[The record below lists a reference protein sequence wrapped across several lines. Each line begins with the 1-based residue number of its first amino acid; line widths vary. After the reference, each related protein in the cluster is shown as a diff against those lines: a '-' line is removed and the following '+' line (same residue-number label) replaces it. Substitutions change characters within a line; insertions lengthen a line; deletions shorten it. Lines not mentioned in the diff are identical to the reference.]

1 MPTQPLDAV
10 IRHSVA
16 LQHLSNGQVRRLMAV
31 LNKADAE
38 IFARL
43 LELLDRLPAGS
54 ATGDYLWELMASIRQ
69 LNAAA
74 YQQLDVVLTA
84 SLKELASV
92 EAGFQYSLYASQ
104 KAPVA
109 AITAEQ
115 AWAAAYSRP
124 FAGRLLREALVE
136 LGEVRAK
143 RIRDAVRMG
152 FLTGKTVA
160 QIVRDIRGTRAKGF
174 ADGFVEVDRRSLEAI
189 VDTAVKHTAASVR
202 ERFFEANKDVLGH
215 QIVVATLDSKTSE
228 ICRVRSGLR
237 YTVGERPKPVGHKV
251 PWCNQYGCGPGRWHW
266 RCRSVAIALLPGQ
279 TKLFGT
285 RASADGPVDA
295 NMSYSDW
302 LRSQSASVQDEVLG
316 PTRGQLFRAGK
327 FEVTRFANDK
337 GRWLSISE
345 LRARDASMFKAAGL

>member
-1 MPTQPLDAV
+1 MATQPLDAV

-74 YQQLDVVLTA
+74 YQQLDVALTA

-104 KAPVA
+104 QAPVV

-124 FAGRLLREALVE
+124 FAGRFLREALVE
-136 LGEVRAK
+136 LGEARAK

-160 QIVRDIRGTRAKGF
+160 QIVRDIRGTKAKGF

-202 ERFFEANKDVLGH
+202 NRFMRANADVLGS
-215 QIVVATLDSKTSE
+215 QLWVSTLDSRTSDYC
-228 ICRVRSGLR
+228 IVRSGLR
-237 YTVGERPKPVGHKV
+237 YTVGERPKPIGHSV
-251 PWCNQYGCGPGRWHW
+251 PWCTDQGCGPGSAHW
-266 RCRSVAIALLPGQ
+266 RCRSTAIALLPGQ

-285 RASADGPVDA
+285 RASAGGPVDA

-316 PTRGQLFRAGK
+316 PTRGLLFRSGK

>member
-1 MPTQPLDAV
+1 MATQPLDAV

-74 YQQLDVVLTA
+74 YQQLDVALTA

-104 KAPVA
+104 QVPVA
-109 AITAEQ
+109 AITVEQ

-124 FAGRLLREALVE
+124 FMGKMLREAIAE
-136 LGEVRAK
+136 LGETRAR

-160 QIVRDIRGTRAKGF
+160 QIVRDIRGTRARGYQE
-174 ADGFVEVDRRSLEAI
+174 GFVEVDRRSLEAM
-189 VDTAVKHTAASVR
+189 VDTAIKHTAAGVR

-279 TKLFGT
+279 ESLYGT

-295 NMSYSDW
+295 NLSYSDW
-302 LRSQSASVQDEVLG
+302 LRSQPASVQNEVLG
-316 PTRGQLFRAGK
+316 KTRGELFRAGK
-327 FEVTRFANDK
+327 FEVTRFANDR
-337 GRWLSISE
+337 GVWLDLQT
-345 LRARDASMFKAAGL
+345 LRERDAAMFRQAGM

>member
-1 MPTQPLDAV
+1 MSA
-10 IRHSVA
+10 
-16 LQHLSNGQVRRLMAV
+16 

-74 YQQLDVVLTA
+74 YQRLDAALTA

-104 KAPVA
+104 QAPVA

-136 LGEVRAK
+136 LGETRAK

-174 ADGFVEVDRRSLEAI
+174 VDGFVEVDRRSLEAI

-202 ERFFEANKDVLGH
+202 NRFMQANADALGS
-215 QIVVATLDSKTSE
+215 QIVVATLDSRTSE

-237 YTVGERPKPVGHKV
+237 YTVGERPKPIGHSV
-251 PWCNQYGCGPGRWHW
+251 PWCNEHGCGPGNWHW
-266 RCRSVAIALLPGQ
+266 RCRSTALGLLPGQ
-279 TKLFGT
+279 TKLWGT

-295 NMSYSDW
+295 NLSYSDW
-302 LRSQSASVQDEVLG
+302 LRSQPASVQNEVLG
-316 PTRGQLFRAGK
+316 KTRGELFRAGK